1 MSYQPKHFKAS
12 EFLPKGYIDLSVM
25 DDDILEVADQIR
37 ELLGVPCT
45 INAAGRQ
52 YCGWRPQDCPI
63 GAPKSMHKLGRAVDI
78 HPIGM
83 SAEDAR
89 KMILKACELGAIPKL
104 GRMEADV
111 SWVHADTGNR
121 KDGKVYLFH
130 A

>member
-1 MSYQPKHFKAS
+1 MSYTPKHFKAK
-12 EFLPKGYIDLSVM
+12 EFLPNGYTDLSVM

-45 INAAGRQ
+45 INANGRQ
-52 YCGWRPQDCPI
+52 YCGWRPKDCKV
-63 GAPKSMHKLGRAVDI
+63 GAPKSMHKLGKAVDL

-83 SAEDAR
+83 TAEDAR
-89 KMILKACELGAIPKL
+89 KLILKACEMGAIPKL

-111 SWVHADTGNR
+111 TWLHADLGPR
-121 KDGKVYLFH
+121 KNGKVYVFK